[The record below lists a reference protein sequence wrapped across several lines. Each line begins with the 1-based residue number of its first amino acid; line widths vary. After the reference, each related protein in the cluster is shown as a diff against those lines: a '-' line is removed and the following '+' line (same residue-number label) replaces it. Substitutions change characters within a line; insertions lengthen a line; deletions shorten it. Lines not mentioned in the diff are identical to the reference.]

1 MTRNFRTPATPR
13 LSRRAFLGGTV
24 AVPFV
29 AAGVA
34 GVLSAPALAQDA
46 AGTLRVLLAPEARL
60 VPGQLRAGGSAN
72 VASMIYDWLFR
83 LEGNEQTFV
92 HSLAESSSHSD
103 DYKSWTIVV
112 RKGVSFHHGTELTA
126 KDVVFSIER
135 HGRKEIGSPLANIF
149 AHIESVTA
157 ADDHTVEVALSRPDP
172 DFLLKF
178 LDKNA
183 AIIAHDYDYDNL
195 GDSNPSGTGAFKVD
209 EYVPSQYMRL
219 SKNPDYFVEGL
230 PKSDR
235 IEIRFVSDVQT
246 QMLSLEAG
254 QADIVRSLPFDF
266 FERYKDRE
274 DLTIHQVKSAYLT
287 PITMRCDQPPF
298 DDVRVRK
305 AMKLVVDRQKMLEQ
319 AAFGLGVVANDDYVW
334 SGFPWHSPQETKQR
348 NVEEAR
354 RLLAEAGHPNG
365 ISVEIVCESN
375 RPPVLE
381 TVLMYQQMAKE
392 AGIDVKVNAVTTDI
406 YYARYFMNAPV
417 TCESWG
423 HRDALD
429 LLAVSVKTGAA
440 WNAGRY
446 SNARVDELLD
456 LTSAEGDLE
465 KRRALAGELQ
475 QILSEEG
482 PAIVPFFHDS
492 LAVSRAAVDGFVLTE
507 NWINDYRYAVR
518 TA

>member
-1 MTRNFRTPATPR
+1 MARNFWSSAIPR

-24 AVPFV
+24 ALPF
-29 AAGVA
+29 GVA
-34 GVLSAPALAQDA
+34 GVLSAPAALAQGA
-46 AGTLRVLLAPEARL
+46 AGTLRVLLVPEPRL
-60 VPGQLRAGGSAN
+60 VPGQIRAGGAAN
-72 VASMIYDWLFR
+72 IASMVYDWLFR
-83 LEGNEQTFV
+83 LEGPEQTFV

-103 DYKSWTIVV
+103 DYRSWTIAV
-112 RKGVSFHHGTELTA
+112 RKGVKFHHGTELTA
-126 KDVVFSIER
+126 KDVIFSIKR
-135 HGRKEIGSPLANIF
+135 HRRKEIGSALAGIL

-157 ADDHTVEVALSRPDP
+157 TDDHTVKVALSRPDP

-183 AIIAHDYDYDNL
+183 CIVAHDYDYDRL
-195 GDSNPSGTGAFKVD
+195 GDSKPSGTGAFKVD
-209 EYVPSQYMRL
+209 EYVPGQYMRL

-230 PKSDR
+230 PKSDK

-254 QADIVRSLPFDF
+254 QADIVRALPFDF
-266 FERYKDRE
+266 YERYKNSK
-274 DLTIHQVKSAYLT
+274 DLTIHEVKAAT
-287 PITMRCDQPPF
+287 FAPITMRCDQPPF

-319 AAFGLGVVANDDYVW
+319 AAFGLGVVASDDYVW
-334 SGFPWHSPQETKQR
+334 SGFPWHSPRETTQR
-348 NVEEAR
+348 NIEEAK
-354 RLLAEAGHPNG
+354 RLLADAGHPNG
-365 ISVEIVCESN
+365 ISVEIVCEAS

-381 TVLMYQQMAKE
+381 IVLMYQQMAKD
-392 AGIDVKVNAVTTDI
+392 AGINIKINSVTTDV
-406 YYARYFMNAPV
+406 YYARYFMNAPL
-417 TCESWG
+417 TCDIWG

-446 SNARVDELLD
+446 SNARVDELID

-475 QILSEEG
+475 QILSDEG
-482 PAIVPFFHDS
+482 PSIIPIFFS
-492 LAVSRAAVDGFVLTE
+492 ALGISRSTVTDFILTE